1 MHCGILDRSYMQ
13 PILLIQGFLTSFYYI
28 IPDDKYSLCNHRQS
42 HFINLFFFKSNIFA
56 CSTNFITSTNVL
68 VMWVWKIC
76 AITNLQ
82 YSMIIFSK
90 IHLLKFP
97 SLTFTPIKYLY
108 FNREWHCCQIVYL
121 HVHAI
126 WILIFDLPVE
136 YIPGTIFLC
145 ICEIVEKI
153 WIVMISVYNSV
164 GHQGIHVP

>member
-1 MHCGILDRSYMQ
+1 MQ

-42 HFINLFFFKSNIFA
+42 HLINLFFFLSNIFA

-82 YSMIIFSK
+82 YSLIIFSK

-97 SLTFTPIKYLY
+97 LLLSPPKNTCILIGSG
-108 FNREWHCCQIVYL
+108 IVVKLCTYTCN
-121 HVHAI
+121 AI

-136 YIPGTIFLC
+136 YIPGTIFVC

-153 WIVMISVYNSV
+153 WIVMISVYNSL
-164 GHQGIHVP
+164 GNQGMHVP